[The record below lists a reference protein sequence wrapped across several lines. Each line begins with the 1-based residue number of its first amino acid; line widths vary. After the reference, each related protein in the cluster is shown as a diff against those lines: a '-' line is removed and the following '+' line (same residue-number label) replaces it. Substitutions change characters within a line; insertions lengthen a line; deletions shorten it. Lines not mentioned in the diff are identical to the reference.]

1 MRQAIFNK
9 KFQIGKEVCQ
19 MSNTRV
25 VTEEVRFSYVNLLKP
40 RESRF
45 GGDPKYSTTILIPK
59 SDIATKQAIDN
70 AIAAAI
76 ELGRQKKWNGV
87 VPPVVPTP
95 IHDGDGVKQDGTP
108 FGDEC
113 KGHWVLTASSSV
125 DQPPRIVDAN
135 LNPIMDAT
143 EIYSGMYGRIAL
155 NFAPYNSHGKK
166 GIGCYISTNVQKT
179 RDGEPLGATAPDA
192 SSDFGGPVNN
202 VTNQLPTGMTNQP
215 PQPYAQQ
222 PPMQQQYGQAPQY
235 QQPLVQQTPIQQ
247 PMQQPYTQQ
256 PQQPTQVDPVTGA
269 PIQNGNG
276 GIMGI

>member
-1 MRQAIFNK
+1 
-9 KFQIGKEVCQ
+9 

-25 VTEEVRFSYVNLLKP
+25 VTGEVRFSYVNLLKP
-40 RESRF
+40 RESQF

-59 SDIATKQAIDN
+59 SDIATKQAIDS

-76 ELGRQKKWNGV
+76 ELGRVNKWNGV

-95 IHDGDGVKQDGTP
+95 VHDGDGVKQDGTP

-113 KGHWVLTASSSV
+113 KGHWVLTASSSA
-125 DQPPRIVDAN
+125 DQPPKIVDAN

-179 RDGEPLGATAPDA
+179 RDGEPLGAAAPDA
-192 SSDFGGPVNN
+192 SSDFGGPVNS
-202 VTNQLPTGMTNQP
+202 VANQLPTGMG
-215 PQPYAQQ
+215 YQQ
-222 PPMQQQYGQAPQY
+222 QPMQQQPYGQPQYQQPPVQQAPQY
-235 QQPLVQQTPIQQ
+235 QQPI
-247 PMQQPYTQQ
+247 QQPYTQQ
-256 PQQPTQVDPVTGA
+256 PQQSTQDVDPVTGA

-276 GIMGI
+276 GIYGI